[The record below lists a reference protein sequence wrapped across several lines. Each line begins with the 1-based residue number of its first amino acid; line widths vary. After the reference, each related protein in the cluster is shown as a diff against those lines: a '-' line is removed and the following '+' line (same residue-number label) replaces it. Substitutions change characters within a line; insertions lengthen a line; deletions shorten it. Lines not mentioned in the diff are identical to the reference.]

1 MRDPELVLG
10 RRCASALAALAL
22 DDGQGPLLTYEY
34 ARPRRHVD
42 DVAWFRFSAPDREA
56 EPLPPRPGVR
66 RFDAAVVRI
75 DKSRE
80 ATTLALVETSACV
93 RIGGRLFMYGGNDE
107 GIRAWDGRD
116 GFQTVDAGGHGR
128 VLLREVQDE
137 ASPEHAGHDHRHLV
151 PWRRLRR
158 SRPGLSERD
167 WIEYPGCFSI
177 GGDDPG
183 SALLAKTLDS
193 HPPPKGKTLDFG
205 CGPGFLCAALRERG
219 LRSPIVALDHDAL
232 ALVALRENVP
242 DVEAVLGSTP
252 ADALRHGLG
261 GFSFIMSNPPLHD
274 GRVRTRAMWHA
285 LVETA
290 PSLLA
295 PEGELRF
302 VVQRQVKAE
311 RLLSQTFKRFSALLT
326 TSRYIVWS
334 ATK

>member
-1 MRDPELVLG
+1 M
-10 RRCASALAALAL
+10 
-22 DDGQGPLLTYEY
+22 
-34 ARPRRHVD
+34 
-42 DVAWFRFSAPDREA
+42 
-56 EPLPPRPGVR
+56 
-66 RFDAAVVRI
+66 
-75 DKSRE
+75 
-80 ATTLALVETSACV
+80 
-93 RIGGRLFMYGGNDE
+93 
-107 GIRAWDGRD
+107 
-116 GFQTVDAGGHGR
+116 
-128 VLLREVQDE
+128 
-137 ASPEHAGHDHRHLV
+137 
-151 PWRRLRR
+151 
-158 SRPGLSERD
+158 
-167 WIEYPGCFSI
+167 
-177 GGDDPG
+177 
-183 SALLAKTLDS
+183 
-193 HPPPKGKTLDFG
+193 
-205 CGPGFLCAALRERG
+205 
-219 LRSPIVALDHDAL
+219 ALDHDAL

-252 ADALRHGLG
+252 ADALRHGLE